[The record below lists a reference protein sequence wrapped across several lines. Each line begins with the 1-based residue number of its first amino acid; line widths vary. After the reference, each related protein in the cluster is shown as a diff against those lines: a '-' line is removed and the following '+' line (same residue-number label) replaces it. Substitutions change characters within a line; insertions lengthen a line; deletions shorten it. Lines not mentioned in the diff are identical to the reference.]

1 MAAGA
6 SRATVG
12 LGSAG
17 GDASCAT
24 WAGGGALAA
33 GLSWATWD
41 GGGAFASE
49 AIWLP
54 ERVSGGVLAAAG
66 RVDGAAE
73 PERARWER
81 ETHVRRYTRR
91 YPRTEGVVETHKHY
105 ADKTSP
111 PPPPR
116 EQRADVI

>member
-6 SRATVG
+6 SRAVAG
-12 LGSAG
+12 FGSDAG
-17 GDASCAT
+17 GGASCAT

-33 GLSWATWD
+33 GTSWATWD

-54 ERVSGGVLAAAG
+54 ERVSGGVLAATG

-81 ETHVRRYTRR
+81 ETHGAAHGAIPARK
-91 YPRTEGVVETHKHY
+91 EE
-105 ADKTSP
+105 
-111 PPPPR
+111 
-116 EQRADVI
+116 